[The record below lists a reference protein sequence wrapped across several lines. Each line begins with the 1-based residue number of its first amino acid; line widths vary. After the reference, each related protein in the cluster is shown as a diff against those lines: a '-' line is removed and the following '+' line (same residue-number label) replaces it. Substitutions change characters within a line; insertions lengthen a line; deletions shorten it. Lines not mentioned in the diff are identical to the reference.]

1 MEAEFGVW
9 LSPAD
14 RARLE
19 SWVADR
25 NTPQKLV
32 WRARIVLMWA
42 EGTGVTAIV
51 QALGKTKR
59 TAYRWRSRYV
69 EQGIEGLRRDATR
82 PGRKKRLEAAMIK
95 RVVEM
100 TLHVETAGG
109 NALVGAPARQG
120 CRSQPHQRAA
130 HLGGARPE
138 AAFDETLQ
146 AVQR

>member
-1 MEAEFGVW
+1 MEAEFGIW

-82 PGRKKRLEAAMIK
+82 L
-95 RVVEM
+95 VE
-100 TLHVETAGG
+100 
-109 NALVGAPARQG
+109 
-120 CRSQPHQRAA
+120 RSAWR
-130 HLGGARPE
+130 R
-138 AAFDETLQ
+138 
-146 AVQR
+146 R